1 MASELRVTTIANN
14 AGTESVDTTYVI
26 NGSAKAYAR
35 TGYSSGTPQTTD
47 LFNISSFTDTNTG
60 RMSVNFTS
68 SFNNTN
74 YNRFGTASL
83 NETANYYCQGYD
95 DGVGTTSAV
104 PMALVNMNNAFD
116 DPQRI
121 SIAFYGDLA

>member
-14 AGTESVDTTYVI
+14 AGTESVNTTYVI

-60 RMSVNFTS
+60 RMSVSFTS

-74 YNRFGTASL
+74 YNRFGTASI

-95 DGVGTTSAV
+95 NGVGTTSAV
-104 PMALVNMNNAFD
+104 PMAFVSMNNAFD

>member
-104 PMALVNMNNAFD
+104 PMAFVNMNNAFD

>member
-1 MASELRVTTIANN
+1 M
-14 AGTESVDTTYVI
+14 GY
-26 NGSAKAYAR
+26 GSAKAYAR

-104 PMALVNMNNAFD
+104 PMAFVNMNNAFD